1 MLTLLA
7 AGGRLVLAL
16 REANGAA
23 EAFALSRTDDLT
35 LLPNRRSVIATL
47 DAELRLGP
55 SRWR

>member
-1 MLTLLA
+1 MLTLVA

-35 LLPNRRSVIATL
+35 LLPNRRSVIGTPGQGAAPRT
-47 DAELRLGP
+47 
-55 SRWR
+55 SRWP